1 MVVGAG
7 AIVLGAITIG
17 DGARVA
23 AGSVVV
29 HDVPPGTTVVGVPG
43 KISMEPSAMEVQDLE
58 HGRLPDPI
66 ADTIRSVWTE
76 QEKLRQRIERLEL
89 REGKSIELDTYLRKK
104 KRESIEGSILVSKEF
119 IEGEG
124 I

>member
-1 MVVGAG
+1 
-7 AIVLGAITIG
+7 
-17 DGARVA
+17 
-23 AGSVVV
+23 
-29 HDVPPGTTVVGVPG
+29 
-43 KISMEPSAMEVQDLE
+43 MEPSAMEVQDLE